1 MTGIRES
8 SSGEPSAATVV
19 SVAEPSSGP
28 AETPGDAR
36 AAALRGWAG
45 RIWRRR
51 PRALTVVAVVGVML
65 FALWGVG
72 GPLVGDS
79 TLAPTDEMVTEG
91 PWLSAGYVGPVAQ
104 NTFLDDTYTSQ
115 LPSEILFSQ
124 QLHHGKVAQWNPY
137 GAAGSALGAV
147 PDYAFYSPLSVP
159 FYVLPDWLAPAY
171 ERLLEIVC
179 SVGGGFLFLRRVS
192 LSRPAAL
199 VGGLTFAGT
208 GFMVAWL
215 GFPQTRVAAF
225 IPALFWVVER
235 FIQERRL
242 RDAALAALPVAALL
256 LGGFPSVAGY
266 TLLTGVVYAL
276 VRLIG
281 EHRDDVRRLVRPVLY
296 LGGSLAAGFA
306 LAFFQ
311 LLPFLRFFGTWL
323 IQGRNQTPTQTLPV
337 SSLLTSVAPFSFG
350 TVDARDPIQFLL
362 TNTNFV
368 EAVSYLGAA
377 AVVLLLAAVAMPR
390 RGRALVPRGV
400 WVFFIVAALMWTE
413 LIYVGGPPLGLVQ
426 KLPVLRALFEQ
437 NFIGRARS
445 ILGFLLAVLVAVGFE
460 LLLRVRAA
468 RAERAELAEGAS
480 EEAGS
485 AWAARRAWVAV
496 AARRWGWAAAVVVG
510 AVAGAAVLVYRGR
523 NAVRIDAVLSEQDLS
538 KALDGYWSQ
547 LLGAGVMIVIAV
559 GCVVALGIAGRPAF
573 GGRKQATVLR
583 LGAATTLVVLI
594 AVQGAQFM
602 ENYYPR
608 SAKDTFYPVTDTHTF
623 LADNLG
629 SQRFASSYDAIMFGT
644 STAYDLRSVNGHTF
658 LNANFAALLQGMPD
672 GVVGYPTYVNFAPND
687 LKQATSPVL
696 DRLGTKYWVAAP
708 TDDVFGTL
716 TQVPRHGQTQLV
728 PGQPVTV
735 PITGPVRGIGFT
747 PEGKVPWDIAGFTK
761 GTSIDVVIRDA
772 SGKQI
777 AQSSR
782 LTGATAGSQFQVAV
796 DADTVPAGTP
806 LTATITLHAE
816 APLTVDADGALP
828 AVDSITDADDGLRLA
843 YVGSTVIYERMNALP
858 RIRWA
863 SQSTVMASS
872 DQRVA
877 MLNSGAVPGNTV
889 VLSDPGPAGSGQP
902 AAVRVVNDGLD
913 SVTADVTA
921 QGSGYL
927 VVADAD
933 QVGWAATVDGR
944 PAGLV
949 QADQGMVAVNVPAG
963 THKVTVRYSMPQ
975 QGLATWASALV
986 GVSLLAVPAGEWWW
1000 ERRRRIGVAGAG
1012 GGEAGSGGGAVGDG
1026 AAGDGGAGDGVAGD
1040 GGAGDGVAGDGAA
1053 GDAGS

>member
-19 SVAEPSSGP
+19 SVAEPSSAP
-28 AETPGDAR
+28 AGTRAEAR
-36 AAALRGWAG
+36 VAALRGWGG
-45 RIWRRR
+45 RLWKRR

-65 FALWGVG
+65 FALWGIG
-72 GPLVGDS
+72 GPLAGDS
-79 TLAPTDEMVTEG
+79 TLAPTDEMVTQG
-91 PWLSAGYVGPVAQ
+91 PWLSAGFVGGVPQ
-104 NTFLDDTYTSQ
+104 NTFLDDIYTSQ

-124 QLHHGKVAQWNPY
+124 QLRHGEVAQWNPY
-137 GAAGSALGAV
+137 GAGGSALGAI

-225 IPALFWVVER
+225 IPVLFWVVER
-235 FIQERRL
+235 FIQERRP

-266 TLLTGVVYAL
+266 TLLTGVAYAL
-276 VRLIG
+276 VRLVG
-281 EHRDDVRRLVRPVLY
+281 EHRDDLRRLVRPVLY
-296 LGGSLAAGFA
+296 LGGSLAAGFG

-323 IQGRNQTPTQTLPV
+323 IQGRNQTSTQTLPV
-337 SSLLTSVAPFSFG
+337 SSLLTAVAPFSFG

-390 RGRALVPRGV
+390 RGRAMLPRGG
-400 WVFFIVAALMWTE
+400 WVFFIVAALAWIE

-426 KLPVLRALFEQ
+426 KLPLLRALFEQ

-468 RAERAELAEGAS
+468 RAERAEGAEGAS
-480 EEAGS
+480 EEVK
-485 AWAARRAWVAV
+485 AWAARRAWAAG
-496 AARRWGWAAAVVVG
+496 AARRWGWAVAVVLG
-510 AVAGAAVLVYRGR
+510 AVAGTAVLVYRGR

-547 LLGAGVMIVIAV
+547 LLGAGLIIVIAV
-559 GCVVALGIAGRPAF
+559 ACVVALGIAGRHSFA
-573 GGRKQATVLR
+573 GRKQAKVLR
-583 LGAATTLVVLI
+583 FGAASTLIVLI

-608 SAKDTFYPVTDTHTF
+608 SGEDTFYPVTDTHTF

-629 SQRFASSYDAIMFGT
+629 SQRFASTYDGIMFGT

-658 LNANFAALLQGMPD
+658 LNANFAALLEGMPD

-716 TQVPRHGQTQLV
+716 TQVPRQGQTQLV

-761 GTSIDVVIRDA
+761 DASVDVVIRDA

-777 AQSSR
+777 AQASR

-796 DADTVPAGTP
+796 NADTVPAGTP

-816 APLTVDADGALP
+816 APLTVDANGTLP

-863 SQSTVMASS
+863 SQSTVMASA
-872 DQRVA
+872 DQRIA
-877 MLNSGAVPGNTV
+877 MLNTGAVPGNTV

-902 AAVRVVNDGLD
+902 AAVRVLNDGMD
-913 SVTADVTA
+913 SITADVTA

-944 PAGLV
+944 RADLV
-949 QADQGMVAVNVPAG
+949 KADQGMVAIDVPAG
-963 THKVTVRYSMPQ
+963 THKVTLRYSMPQ
-975 QGLATWASALV
+975 EGLATWASVLI

-1000 ERRRRIGVAGAG
+1000 ERRRRSAVTAG
-1012 GGEAGSGGGAVGDG
+1012 GEPLPGDG
-1026 AAGDGGAGDGVAGD
+1026 LAEGGLAGDGLAGDED
-1040 GGAGDGVAGDGAA
+1040 
-1053 GDAGS
+1053 S

>member
-19 SVAEPSSGP
+19 SVAEPSSAP
-28 AETPGDAR
+28 AGTRGGARGDAR
-36 AAALRGWAG
+36 VAALRGWAG
-45 RIWRRR
+45 RIWKRR
-51 PRALTVVAVVGVML
+51 PRALTVVAVLGVML
-65 FALWGVG
+65 FALWGIG
-72 GPLVGDS
+72 GPLIGDS
-79 TLAPTDEMVTEG
+79 TLAPTDELVGQG
-91 PWLSAGYVGPVAQ
+91 PWLSAGYIGTTAQ
-104 NTFLDDTYTSQ
+104 NTYLDDIYTSQ

-124 QLHHGKVAQWNPY
+124 QLHHGEMAQWNPY
-137 GAAGSALGAV
+137 GAAGSALGAI

-225 IPALFWVVER
+225 IPALFWVIER
-235 FIQERRL
+235 FIQERRP

-266 TLLTGVVYAL
+266 TLLTGVAYAL
-276 VRLIG
+276 VRLVG
-281 EHRDDVRRLVRPVLY
+281 EHRDNLRRLVRPVLY
-296 LGGSLAAGFA
+296 LGGSLAAGFG

-390 RGRALVPRGV
+390 RGRALMPAGG
-400 WVFFIVAALMWTE
+400 WVFFIVAALMWIE

-426 KLPVLRALFEQ
+426 KLPVLRSLFEQ

-468 RAERAELAEGAS
+468 RAERAEGAS
-480 EEAGS
+480 ADAGT
-485 AWAARRAWVAV
+485 AWAVRRAR
-496 AARRWGWAAAVVVG
+496 AAAATRRWGWAAVVVVG

-523 NAVRIDAVLSEQDLS
+523 NAVRIDTVLSEQDLS
-538 KALDGYWSQ
+538 KALDEYWSQ
-547 LLGAGVMIVIAV
+547 LLGAGVMIAIAI
-559 GCVVALGIAGRPAF
+559 GCVVALGIAGRHAF
-573 GGRKQATVLR
+573 GVRKQAAVLR
-583 LGAATTLVVLI
+583 FGAATTLVVLI

-608 SAKDTFYPVTDTHTF
+608 AGKDTFYPVTDTHTF

-672 GVVGYPTYVNFAPND
+672 DVVSYPTYVNFNPND

-708 TDDVFGTL
+708 YDDVFGTL
-716 TQVPRHGQTQLV
+716 NRVPRQGQTQLV
-728 PGQPVTV
+728 PEQSVTV

-761 GTSIDVVIRDA
+761 GTSIDVVIHDA

-782 LTGATAGSQFQVAV
+782 LTGATAGSQLQVAV

-828 AVDSITDADDGLRLA
+828 AVDTITDADDGLRLA

-863 SQSTVMASS
+863 SQSTVMASA

-902 AAVRVVNDGLD
+902 AAVQVVNDGMD
-913 SVTADVTA
+913 SITADVTA

-949 QADQGMVAVNVPAG
+949 KADQGMVAVDVPAG

-986 GVSLLAVPAGEWWW
+986 GASLLAVPTGEWWW
-1000 ERRRRIGVAGAG
+1000 ERRRRPGVALATAVAG
-1012 GGEAGSGGGAVGDG
+1012 GGEPDPGDG
-1026 AAGDGGAGDGVAGD
+1026 ATGDGEAGDDAAGDGATRDPD
-1040 GGAGDGVAGDGAA
+1040 
-1053 GDAGS
+1053 S

>member
-1 MTGIRES
+1 MTGIREP

-19 SVAEPSSGP
+19 SVPAGSEPSP
-28 AETPGDAR
+28 APAGTRGVAR
-36 AAALRGWAG
+36 VAALRGWGG
-45 RIWRRR
+45 RIWKRR
-51 PRALTVVAVVGVML
+51 PRALTAVAVVGVTL
-65 FALWGVG
+65 FALWGIG
-72 GPLVGDS
+72 GPLAGES
-79 TLAPTDEMVTEG
+79 TLAPTDEMVSQG
-91 PWLSAGYVGPVAQ
+91 PWLNAGFVGTVPQ
-104 NTFLDDTYTSQ
+104 NTFLDDIYTSQ
-115 LPSEILFSQ
+115 LPSEILFSR
-124 QLHHGKVAQWNPY
+124 QLRHGKVAQWNPY
-137 GAAGSALGAV
+137 GAAGSPLGAI

-235 FIQERRL
+235 FIQERRP
-242 RDAALAALPVAALL
+242 RDAALAAVPVAALL

-266 TLLTGVVYAL
+266 TLLTGGAYAL

-296 LGGSLAAGFA
+296 LCGSLAAGFG

-323 IQGRNQTPTQTLPV
+323 IQGRNQTSTQTLPV
-337 SSLLTSVAPFSFG
+337 ASLLTAVAPFSFG
-350 TVDARDPIQFLL
+350 TVNAMDPIQFLL
-362 TNTNFV
+362 VNTNLV

-390 RGRALVPRGV
+390 RGRGLVPRGA
-400 WVFFIVAALMWTE
+400 WVFFIAAALAWIE
-413 LIYVGGPPLGLVQ
+413 LIYVGGPPLGLFQ
-426 KLPVLRALFEQ
+426 KLPVLRSLFEQ
-437 NFIGRARS
+437 NFVGRARS

-468 RAERAELAEGAS
+468 RVEGVERAERAEGVS
-480 EEAGS
+480 EAAGT
-485 AWAARRAWVAV
+485 AWAGAGAVRRGWAV
-496 AARRWGWAAAVVVG
+496 AGVRRWGWPAVVVLG
-510 AVAGAAVLVYRGR
+510 AVAGATALVCHGR
-523 NAVRIDAVLSEQDLS
+523 NAVRVDAMLSEQDLS

-547 LLGAGVMIVIAV
+547 LRGAAVIVAIAV
-559 GCVVALGIAGRPAF
+559 ACVVALGIAGRHGF
-573 GGRKQATVLR
+573 GDRKQATVVR
-583 LGAATTLVVLI
+583 FGAAATLIVLI

-629 SQRFASSYDAIMFGT
+629 GQRFASTYDAMAFGT
-644 STAYDLRSVNGHTF
+644 STAYDLRSVNGHNF
-658 LNANFAALLQGMPD
+658 LNANFGELLQGMPD
-672 GVVGYPTYVNFAPND
+672 GVVPYPTYVNFLPNN

-716 TQVPRHGQTQLV
+716 NQVPRHGQTQLV

-747 PEGKVPWDIAGFTK
+747 PEGAVPWDIAGFTK
-761 GTSIDVVIRDA
+761 GTSVDVVIRDA
-772 SGKQI
+772 GGKQI

-806 LTATITLHAE
+806 LTATITLHAQ

-843 YVGSTVIYERMNALP
+843 YVGSTVVYERMNALP

-863 SQSTVMASS
+863 SQSTVTASA
-872 DQRVA
+872 DRRIA
-877 MLNSGAVPGNTV
+877 MLNAGSVPGDTV
-889 VLSDPGPAGSGQP
+889 VLSDPGPAGSGQA
-902 AAVRVVNDGLD
+902 AAVRVVRDGMD

-933 QVGWAATVDGR
+933 QVGWAAAVDGR
-944 PAGLV
+944 SAGLV
-949 QADQGMVAVNVPAG
+949 KADQGVVAVNVSAG
-963 THKVTVRYSMPQ
+963 AHEVTVRYSMPQ
-975 QGLATWASALV
+975 QGLATWGSVFV

-1000 ERRRRIGVAGAG
+1000 GRRRGDGAG
-1012 GGEAGSGGGAVGDG
+1012 G
-1026 AAGDGGAGDGVAGD
+1026 DGV
-1040 GGAGDGVAGDGAA
+1040 V
-1053 GDAGS
+1053 